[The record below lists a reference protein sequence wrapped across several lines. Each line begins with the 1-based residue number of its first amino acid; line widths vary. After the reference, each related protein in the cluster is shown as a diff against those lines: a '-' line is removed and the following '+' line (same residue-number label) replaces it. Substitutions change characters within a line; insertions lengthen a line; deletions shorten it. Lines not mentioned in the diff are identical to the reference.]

1 MDDAPAAH
9 DPIGEARRQWL
20 AHELGEPLA
29 MTAAI
34 SVIRASQIVN
44 TAVDRALRPLGLSF
58 ARYEVLMLLSFSR
71 KGCLPITKIG
81 DRLMVH
87 PTGVS
92 KLVDKLEHQGFV
104 RREPNPTD
112 RRGTLVLIE
121 PAGRRLARRASR
133 VVTDIRFGTALGDDQ
148 LEELVALLA
157 AFRRPLNQD
166 APLAPA

>member
-1 MDDAPAAH
+1 MMLMDASCPSKRLAAVTNRTGCCGVLPVLAIPKVYDRSCIAARRPATLAPMDDVPAAH

-92 KLVDKLEHQGFV
+92 KLVDKLE
-104 RREPNPTD
+104 
-112 RRGTLVLIE
+112 
-121 PAGRRLARRASR
+121 
-133 VVTDIRFGTALGDDQ
+133 
-148 LEELVALLA
+148 
-157 AFRRPLNQD
+157 
-166 APLAPA
+166 